1 MAAALDLSQTW
12 SCDAF
17 ASHDRT
23 PNYGTLIKTASVTSR
38 KPHHKAKL
46 MKTKNNPFRSAV
58 ICACFT
64 LLNPC
69 VQAADQV
76 WIGSADDH
84 NVTTPSNWTAS
95 SLNPITG
102 LPTLGDWAPFV
113 FGSDVVDGTVN
124 LNRWVAINSITLNSG
139 LTHDITIDNG
149 PIVMGGSLVDMS
161 YAGANLT
168 LNAQVQQAWGDMTF
182 NVGAGRTLTAANG
195 VAESGWFGLN
205 TGLTKNGAGTAVLE
219 GASTYTLDTTINAG
233 TLEIGGAGTLGGGS
247 YAGTITNNGAFVHS
261 SSANQ
266 TLAAISGNGSIT
278 QSGAGTLTLT
288 GWGVG
293 NGGTITV
300 NSGTLAMPDG
310 PWNQESHNIVVNGG
324 TLSTSDGNSRALS
337 WTLNGG
343 TISSRGD
350 ASPTFWGNM
359 MLYDGQAVTVGGA
372 AVSTISSHLML
383 GAGSG
388 FAVGA
393 GSTLNVTGALSNS
406 VWAAG
411 GNGDL
416 IKTGDGTLALSGAN
430 NNYTGATT
438 VSAGTLRFTD
448 QAPNSSASLSIAS
461 GASLEFN
468 VSTVPDAS
476 DGANVALGAL
486 NGTTVTGTG
495 TFIKSGAGVLA
506 LDGQGGNHA
515 VTFNMTGGLIDIQ
528 GGTLKNGGWNGG
540 IWGSNLAS
548 MNIAS
553 GAKFD
558 FWGGQSVVV
567 DALTGGGTIDATM
580 WGGTQTLTVGANDGS
595 GTFSGV
601 FQNTT
606 GSLGLIKTGSGTQTL
621 TGANTYTGTTTVNGG
636 ELHLETTGTVI
647 YTGGTI
653 AINNGSTVKFGGG
666 AGDQY
671 WLDGKTI
678 AFGAGGGTLDTG
690 TGVNIVT
697 GAYASGGTG
706 LTFTTTAGTT
716 STISGSS
723 GLNANGNTETF
734 DVASTSTLN
743 LTSFVWNSGS
753 VIKQGGG
760 TLTMSGTNTYTA
772 TTDVTQGT
780 LALGASNVL
789 PDSSHVTLGNAT
801 LDAATFTDTAG
812 TLAIAGSGTIHLGAG
827 AALAFAHSNSVS
839 WSGSLTLTG
848 TFVSGTS
855 LRFGTDNT
863 GLTSGQLAAIS
874 ASALTSFALDAN
886 GYLTASP
893 ATGYAGWKIVNAP
906 TGTPADD
913 YDGDGVS
920 NVVEYVLGGTHTTND
935 LGKLPQLST
944 PGGNMVFTF
953 QRDQNSIDGTTTVA
967 IEVGPDLVSWP
978 DSYIVG
984 ADTGGSSAKVNIVK
998 GVPTGFDTVTLT
1010 LPRGVDATKF
1020 ARLVVTPAP

>member
-1 MAAALDLSQTW
+1 
-12 SCDAF
+12 
-17 ASHDRT
+17 
-23 PNYGTLIKTASVTSR
+23 
-38 KPHHKAKL
+38 

-58 ICACFT
+58 ICGTAVTCACFT

-743 LTSFVWNSGS
+743 VTSFVWNSGS

-760 TLTMSGTNTYTA
+760 TLTLSGTNTYTGDTTVSNGKLLVNGAITGSGAVTVASGA
-772 TTDVTQGT
+772 TLGGTGSIFGPVTINGGT
-780 LALGASNVL
+780 LAPGASIGSLSTGALTLNTGSTFAYEMNSAAVPSVAADFQKVNGLAGNVNL
-789 PDSSHVTLGNAT
+789 VLTGN
-801 LDAATFTDTAG
+801 
-812 TLAIAGSGTIHLGAG
+812 
-827 AALAFAHSNSVS
+827 VY
-839 WSGSLTLTG
+839 LTLT
-848 TFVSGTS
+848 
-855 LRFGTDNT
+855 D
-863 GLTSGQLAAIS
+863 LAGES
-874 ASALTSFALDAN
+874 AVAFAN
-886 GYLTASP
+886 GT
-893 ATGYAGWKIVNAP
+893 
-906 TGTPADD
+906 
-913 YDGDGVS
+913 
-920 NVVEYVLGGTHTTND
+920 
-935 LGKLPQLST
+935 
-944 PGGNMVFTF
+944 
-953 QRDQNSIDGTTTVA
+953 
-967 IEVGPDLVSWP
+967 
-978 DSYIVG
+978 
-984 ADTGGSSAKVNIVK
+984 
-998 GVPTGFDTVTLT
+998 TLT
-1010 LPRGVDATKF
+1010 LINYAGLWNNGFFTYRDTLLENHAVFTAGLNTWQITYDATSGGLNF
-1020 ARLVVTPAP
+1020 ASEYNSTSGSFVNLTAVPEPASMLALGCLLASGSFLRSRRRNHHGPAAAARQNF